1 VSEAFHCVEGVDLSQ
16 RFGRNLRSYRESLG
30 LSQEAFAAE
39 VMDVSRVYWNHIER
53 GTRNLTLRTVA
64 SIAERVGIDPAD
76 LLAAR
81 LPPSAER
88 TRNHAPQ

>member
-1 VSEAFHCVEGVDLSQ
+1 MEGVDLAQ
-16 RFGRNLRSYRESLG
+16 RFGRNMRAYRESLG

-64 SIAERVGIDPAD
+64 SLARRVGIDPAD
-76 LLAAR
+76 LLSERLSLPSPPRNRSAR
-81 LPPSAER
+81 
-88 TRNHAPQ
+88 